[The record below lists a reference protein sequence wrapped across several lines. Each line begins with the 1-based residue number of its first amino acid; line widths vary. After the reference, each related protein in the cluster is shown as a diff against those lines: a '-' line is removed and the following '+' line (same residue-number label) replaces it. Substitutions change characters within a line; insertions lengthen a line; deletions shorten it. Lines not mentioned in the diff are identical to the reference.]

1 MTHLAHSTKHFSIS
15 RKKQQINLFI
25 QALKQNCTPAKIL
38 TVNHPE
44 EFNYLFAAMELKGD
58 TLRFIRVNPTEINTA
73 YYNELLEEAE
83 MELEMEDLKA
93 AKALIRLA
101 GLFAFGRTLHIQLKL
116 QIADFEGDTA
126 LQKALLNQLIRLE
139 GHQAIWYAKRAELL
153 VQMAH
158 YRGAKEDYDKAISLD
173 RENAQYRGDL
183 AVTHYL
189 SMHSLD
195 AAKEA
200 SVAYELSGKA
210 HYQQQ
215 AYEWKK
221 EAILELSR

>member
-1 MTHLAHSTKHFSIS
+1 MTHSAHSTNQFSIS

-38 TVNHPE
+38 TINHPE
-44 EFNYLFAAMELKGD
+44 EFNYLFATIELKGD
-58 TLRFIRVNPTEINTA
+58 TLRFIRVNPTEMNTA

-83 MELEMEDLKA
+83 MELEMEDLGA

-101 GLFAFGRTLHIQLKL
+101 GLFAFGRTLHIELKL
-116 QIADFEGDTA
+116 QVADFEGDTS
-126 LQKALLNQLIRLE
+126 LQKTLLNQLIRLE

-158 YRGAKEDYDKAISLD
+158 YRGAKEDYKKAISLD

-183 AVTHYL
+183 AVVHYL

-210 HYQQQ
+210 HYAQQ

>member
-1 MTHLAHSTKHFSIS
+1 MDS
-15 RKKQQINLFI
+15 
-25 QALKQNCTPAKIL
+25 
-38 TVNHPE
+38 
-44 EFNYLFAAMELKGD
+44 
-58 TLRFIRVNPTEINTA
+58 
-73 YYNELLEEAE
+73 
-83 MELEMEDLKA
+83 
-93 AKALIRLA
+93 
-101 GLFAFGRTLHIQLKL
+101 
-116 QIADFEGDTA
+116 
-126 LQKALLNQLIRLE
+126 
-139 GHQAIWYAKRAELL
+139 
-153 VQMAH
+153 
-158 YRGAKEDYDKAISLD
+158 
-173 RENAQYRGDL
+173 ENAQYRGDL